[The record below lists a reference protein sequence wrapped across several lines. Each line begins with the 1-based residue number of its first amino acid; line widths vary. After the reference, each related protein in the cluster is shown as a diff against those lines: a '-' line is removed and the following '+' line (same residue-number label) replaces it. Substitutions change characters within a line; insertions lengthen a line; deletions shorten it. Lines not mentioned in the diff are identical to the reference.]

1 MGVSTTHRINLSM
14 YYVWAACALTGSTK
28 VKRNDETKTSV
39 PLISFAIWQ
48 RFFMYWEKLFS
59 RRTQSDQSDPSSKGI
74 QQTVSLTAS
83 DSSGIFYRS
92 SRLSE
97 SLFMNVWFWLFWDQ
111 RNCPYYR
118 AVRKERLDCIYLICS
133 NTDNCLD
140 SKISWNKS
148 FL

>member
-14 YYVWAACALTGSTK
+14 YYVWAACALTGLAK

-83 DSSGIFYRS
+83 DSSGIFTGVVGFPKAYSWMYDFGFSGTKGTVRIIE
-92 SRLSE
+92 LS
-97 SLFMNVWFWLFWDQ
+97 
-111 RNCPYYR
+111 
-118 AVRKERLDCIYLICS
+118 VRRG
-133 NTDNCLD
+133 
-140 SKISWNKS
+140 
-148 FL
+148 